1 MTIGDAQCE
10 ERWRELKAH
19 TQTLGSKLCL
29 FPCSYVTVDT
39 AVCPGERKIRARD
52 NTEGRGYGKG
62 LDDPCLELMWHDEE
76 GPPSSGR
83 LTPRYSQPCSGHSAT
98 ARPDHSCSSRVTY
111 GVRQPWPALESSIM
125 SECTFSCARLVICE
139 VKIQGQSGADLNVF
153 FFP

>member
-62 LDDPCLELMWHDEE
+62 MANLSRPVDALNRTVLEWKIFNSQFLFSPRQVFDGKSLIL
-76 GPPSSGR
+76 GPFLCSWAPRIGR
-83 LTPRYSQPCSGHSAT
+83 SVLRA
-98 ARPDHSCSSRVTY
+98 
-111 GVRQPWPALESSIM
+111 
-125 SECTFSCARLVICE
+125 
-139 VKIQGQSGADLNVF
+139 NVA
-153 FFP
+153 